1 MTSDVQRVQKGLTGL
16 RAARKR
22 AGLTQQ
28 ELANLVGTHR
38 ENLSQWESATKGLSF
53 KMAKRLAGH
62 LEDAHPGEMVT
73 ANRLS
78 AYKRAKS
85 EGDAAGALLAVKGLI
100 EAVGDEDLN
109 EAGQRFLNDLA
120 DDALAFAEKSSGG
133 HEDTE
138 VYGVIPD
145 EGRDPAGYNVGVTK
159 AAASRSGAASIYPDL
174 PRSRGSAGL
183 PDPEE
188 YDEPGHDGRNL
199 HGHRVAP
206 LPGRDEEEEW

>member
-1 MTSDVQRVQKGLTGL
+1 MAGDVERVQKGLTGL

-22 AGLTQQ
+22 AGLTQE
-28 ELANLVGTHR
+28 ELATLVGTHR

-73 ANRLS
+73 ANRLT

-109 EAGQRFLNDLA
+109 EAGQRFLDDLA
-120 DDALAFAEKSSGG
+120 DEALAFAGKSGSHDGG
-133 HEDTE
+133 E
-138 VYGVIPD
+138 
-145 EGRDPAGYNVGVTK
+145 R
-159 AAASRSGAASIYPDL
+159 
-174 PRSRGSAGL
+174 
-183 PDPEE
+183 
-188 YDEPGHDGRNL
+188 YDEPRMEAD
-199 HGHRVAP
+199 
-206 LPGRDEEEEW
+206 D